1 MSYWTFEEVGVVLEV
16 MDIVPC
22 YRLGK
27 MNRVFVKLLNQKD
40 AQYIL
45 EDKYK
50 LRNIV
55 IWSRWEHAV
64 LATELVKS

>member
-1 MSYWTFEEVGVVLEV
+1 MSYWTFEELGVVLEV

-55 IWSRWEHAV
+55 I
-64 LATELVKS
+64 